1 MLGPQHSNHQHLR
14 FYVVMT
20 TLIIG
25 GIFLFLLMNNN
36 TDGNFSLTSAL
47 ISDTDGETNSL
58 EETDTSEESI
68 IPENEL
74 EETVSKTAKDGS
86 HKIDL
91 SLDFNQIP
99 DVKKEAKFEEIEL
112 RFDNLDT
119 KINVNNDKLELNNL
133 QEVNLKIKNFVGK
146 LDFNDNGV
154 SIEGTAKRLEVN
166 DIALS
171 SYGEIKI
178 SFSDLNYGFLNIKDI
193 ELKELELSRGDGHLA
208 VNDKLSY
215 SLSNEAVSI
224 YSYKGGF
231 TIDRN
236 ADTTL
241 EIDGS
246 AKGVSVNGELMS
258 LGLN

>member
-1 MLGPQHSNHQHLR
+1 MLGPQHSSHQHLR

-36 TDGNFSLTSAL
+36 ETGFSLTSAL
-47 ISDTDGETNSL
+47 ISDTSREADT
-58 EETDTSEESI
+58 EETDISEESI

-99 DVKKEAKFEEIEL
+99 SVKKEAKFEEIEL

-133 QEVNLKIKNFVGK
+133 QEVNLKVKNFVGK
-146 LDFNDNGV
+146 LNFNGNGV
-154 SIEGTAKRLEVN
+154 SLDGTAKRIEVN

-178 SFSDLNYGFLNIKDI
+178 SFDDLNYEFLNIKDI
-193 ELKELELSRGDGHLA
+193 ELKELELSRGDGHLE
-208 VNDKLSY
+208 VGDKLSY
-215 SLSNEAVSI
+215 SLSNEEVSV

-236 ADTTL
+236 ADTSL
-241 EIDGS
+241 EVDGS
-246 AKGVSVNGELMS
+246 AKGVSVNGDLMS

>member
-1 MLGPQHSNHQHLR
+1 MLGPQHSSHQHLR

-36 TDGNFSLTSAL
+36 ETGFSLTSAL
-47 ISDTDGETNSL
+47 ISDTSREADT
-58 EETDTSEESI
+58 EETDISEESI

-99 DVKKEAKFEEIEL
+99 SVKKEAKFEEIEL

-119 KINVNNDKLELNNL
+119 KINVNNDKLELNDL
-133 QEVNLKIKNFVGK
+133 QEVNLKVKNFVGK
-146 LDFNDNGV
+146 LNFNGNGV
-154 SIEGTAKRLEVN
+154 SLDGTAKRIEVN

-178 SFSDLNYGFLNIKDI
+178 SFDDLNYEFLNIKDI
-193 ELKELELSRGDGHLA
+193 ELKELELSRGDGHLE
-208 VNDKLSY
+208 VGDKLSY
-215 SLSNEAVSI
+215 SLSNEEVSV

-236 ADTTL
+236 ADTSL
-241 EIDGS
+241 EVDGS
-246 AKGVSVNGELMS
+246 AKGVSVNGDLMS

>member
-1 MLGPQHSNHQHLR
+1 
-14 FYVVMT
+14 
-20 TLIIG
+20 
-25 GIFLFLLMNNN
+25 MNNN

-99 DVKKEAKFEEIEL
+99 SVKKEAKFEEIEL

-146 LDFNDNGV
+146 LDFNGNGV
-154 SIEGTAKRLEVN
+154 SLEGTAKRLEVN

-208 VNDKLSY
+208 VSDKLSY

-246 AKGVSVNGELMS
+246 AKGVSVNGDLMS

>member
-1 MLGPQHSNHQHLR
+1 MLGPQHSSHQHLR

-47 ISDTDGETNSL
+47 ISDTSREADT
-58 EETDTSEESI
+58 EETDISEESI

-99 DVKKEAKFEEIEL
+99 SVKKEAKFEEIEL

-133 QEVNLKIKNFVGK
+133 QEVNLKVKNFVGK
-146 LDFNDNGV
+146 LNFNGNGV
-154 SIEGTAKRLEVN
+154 SLDGTAKRIEVN

-178 SFSDLNYGFLNIKDI
+178 SFDDLNYEFLNIKDI

-208 VNDKLSY
+208 VSDKLSY

-246 AKGVSVNGELMS
+246 AKGVSVNGDLMS